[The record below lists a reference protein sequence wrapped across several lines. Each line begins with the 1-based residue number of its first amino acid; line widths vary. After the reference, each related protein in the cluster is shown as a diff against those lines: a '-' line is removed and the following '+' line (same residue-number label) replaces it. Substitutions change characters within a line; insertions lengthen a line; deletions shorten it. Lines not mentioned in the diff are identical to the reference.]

1 MRRLLL
7 VNALIFAVLAAVVA
21 FAYFGWS
28 NSSAVALRDDRIRLL
43 TDLAEEKV
51 ANIEA
56 VVANADTRA
65 MKEIRLD
72 QLDKLEE
79 QVKSA
84 GAAVASAFVL
94 DDQLKPVLDGS
105 HSFSRDPK
113 DAVATRDWYLANV
126 IGHAKGITAQA
137 LAAMPLDT
145 QLVTTSAPTAMAA
158 TPTTSHI
165 CSRTSAGS
173 SMATSTSW

>member
-43 TDLAEEKV
+43 TDLAQEKV
-51 ANIEA
+51 VNIEA

-65 MKEIRLD
+65 MKDVRLD

-79 QVKSA
+79 QVKST
-84 GAAVASAFVL
+84 GAAVASVFVL

-105 HSFSRDPK
+105 HTFSREPRRRS
-113 DAVATRDWYLANV
+113 AMRDWF
-126 IGHAKGITAQA
+126 
-137 LAAMPLDT
+137 
-145 QLVTTSAPTAMAA
+145 
-158 TPTTSHI
+158 
-165 CSRTSAGS
+165 SRT
-173 SMATSTSW
+173 